1 MFDDELLTVQELSD
15 YLKIRKETTLKII
28 NTNEIMATKVGRDWR
43 IFKSEVIKY
52 LGKNSSNKLEALH
65 SKCMDAFDVILK
77 DINSWTLSSNIT
89 HEELIGFLTATGE
102 FKIEIK
108 KYKKYC
114 LHIFNAIMSD
124 LKSCVILNKENNI
137 NGQLKL
143 LRSILESTLD
153 IINFSIYKKDYFKF
167 LKAYYLRSQDIFAK
181 KIDCDADD
189 TDYQKALKK
198 LFKSDFFDK
207 HISYDNYDDFDEY
220 KMRKYLTIKTKIE
233 LIEKS
238 GEIDVPY
245 SYDILFSG
253 LSMYCHN
260 NIFFLLENPLG
271 NSNKKFVEKQIYQ
284 TVIQAFS
291 CLYDILKND
300 LSNDDLDEFF
310 EKALLEDFETIFNS
324 QNTINYDTFDE

>member
-15 YLKIRKETTLKII
+15 YLKIRKETTLKMI

-52 LGKNSSNKLEALH
+52 LKKNSSNKLESLYSNCSDTFH
-65 SKCMDAFDVILK
+65 TMLEIITGWCGG
-77 DINSWTLSSNIT
+77 NS
-89 HEELIGFLTATGE
+89 HEDSIGWLTAKGE

-108 KYKKYC
+108 KYKKYS
-114 LHIFNAIMSD
+114 LHIFNSIMDD
-124 LKSCVILNKENNI
+124 LKSCVILSKQNDI
-137 NGQLKL
+137 NGQIKL
-143 LRSILESTLD
+143 LRSILESALD
-153 IINFSIYKKDYFKF
+153 IMNFSIYEKDYFKF
-167 LKAYYLRSQDIFAK
+167 LKSYYLRHQDIFAK
-181 KIDCDADD
+181 KIDYDADD
-189 TDYQKALKK
+189 TDYLKALKK
-198 LFKSDFFDK
+198 LFKSDFYKK
-207 HISYDNYDDFDEY
+207 HISSDNSNDFDEY
-220 KMRKYLTIKTKIE
+220 KMRKYLTIRTKIE

-238 GEIDVPY
+238 NKINIPY

-300 LSNDDLDEFF
+300 LSNDDLDDFF
-310 EKALLEDFETIFNS
+310 EKALFEDLETIFNS